1 MIAPNG
7 EVKLCYR
14 NRAETGGGGG
24 PCAEIIILMCE
35 QRPYP
40 IHMGFCGAARAI
52 PYSVNTESV
61 AEPSCFF
68 QVGTM

>member
-7 EVKLCYR
+7 EVKLYCYR
-14 NRAETGGGGG
+14 SL
-24 PCAEIIILMCE
+24 AEIIIHMHE

-40 IHMGFCGAARAI
+40 MHMGFCGAARAI

>member
-14 NRAETGGGGG
+14 SL
-24 PCAEIIILMCE
+24 AEIIIHMRE

>member
-7 EVKLCYR
+7 EVELCYR
-14 NRAETGGGGG
+14 SL
-24 PCAEIIILMCE
+24 AEIIIHMRE

>member
-14 NRAETGGGGG
+14 NL
-24 PCAEIIILMCE
+24 AEIIFLMCE

>member
-1 MIAPNG
+1 MIAPND

-14 NRAETGGGGG
+14 NL
-24 PCAEIIILMCE
+24 AEIIIHMCE